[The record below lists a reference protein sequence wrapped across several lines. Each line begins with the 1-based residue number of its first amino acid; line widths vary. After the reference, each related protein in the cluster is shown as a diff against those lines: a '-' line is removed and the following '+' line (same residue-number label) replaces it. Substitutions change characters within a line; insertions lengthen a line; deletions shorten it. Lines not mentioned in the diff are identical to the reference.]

1 MPARR
6 EVQLE
11 KCIDDATRKN
21 NFQLLEQFLQTE
33 GCDNVSHK
41 CSKQFFNKFDKLI
54 CRELDKQEVKN
65 VSTLL
70 NSLHKYGKNIIV
82 PSGDGFQAM
91 IRCGL
96 VEKMVSW
103 FEKAKG
109 ILISR
114 GNEKNEALTSLVED
128 FFDIL
133 MLVHDTDSEG
143 KIQTLESFILRI
155 CTLVADV
162 RINVYIQQEAVRKL
176 NSMLDTMPREAR
188 KKIISTKE
196 MFLVM
201 NDMGKRILDA
211 GDYDL
216 QVAIT
221 EALCRMTSE
230 KQRGELARQWF
241 SMEFV
246 TNAFKGIK
254 DSEFETDCRR
264 FLNQV
269 NGMLG
274 DKRRVYTYPCLSAIL
289 DKYELQIPL
298 DENLEE
304 FWIDFNVGSRSISFY
319 VAADDED
326 HQWETVSIPKE
337 EVEMYS
343 LEEKESK
350 KLLTIILKNPV
361 TVGNQE
367 GEQMLLYFDPVLEIM
382 EVARKVYGANKCK
395 GFTKK
400 QATSV
405 AKTSVHIIFDESG
418 SQVLVPESQLS
429 PCLKEQSRMEGK
441 SSKSAKQQLPVQ
453 QRNQNKKTNQDN
465 YKNIQSKIT
474 TPTKRK
480 VSEASVIVPGTGRL
494 PLRSPLVFVKTS
506 TPRKARFKLPLQM
519 MSSSEK
525 SNITRITESGINNL
539 DLEHTGPRIS
549 SIADS
554 LKRRNVAA
562 EKGRDDSLPDNVFC
576 ETQQNISK
584 TRIRNEAKLPEKQH
598 MSAEKV
604 LEMIQNEADSETSQ
618 KQTLHELLDIVPD
631 SQPVGRNDK
640 PLLPGLLES
649 SADENKIWK
658 KHACSVPEKLITKC
672 DKQKRSTSSGH
683 TFQQVPVLSERA
695 AKQKAF
701 YSIFE
706 STSPKQQVQSRKI
719 SKKQQNE
726 TEKHE
731 ENCIRHRGKTSNSSN
746 HLEQKILNTEAKEVP
761 TTPESSFKSVHPTT
775 MTEKS
780 LGCST
785 KLVLARNSKEE
796 VDVSFRKGTTNHK
809 SEKVIDSHF
818 GSSDL
823 AIKGMKAKS
832 EEMAETIE
840 SIISKISD
848 RYKQK
853 DDIEHARKA
862 REFLA
867 NNRSYLNKSGF
878 KVSKEKVQNR
888 SCRNVK
894 TTAVLNM
901 TTGHIV
907 DDVYNFNLS
916 GFDEPTIKLGVQ
928 ELHVTNLKAST
939 NLTEKMNPDESKST
953 IQKKVD
959 NKNRM
964 NKNKKHLFSDTDTE
978 YRGDDSKTD
987 ISWLRESNRKP
998 KPQLVDYSRTKNP
1011 KKSKSIEATYTFR
1024 DSACLMDR
1032 SEGKKTKNKKVPISK
1047 KQNTKADERLKQT
1060 TRPKWPRR
1068 AALAKK
1074 SYKDYSNSESESEQ
1088 ESSQC
1093 LHRKEKLRVQ
1103 QENKNGQNKAVN
1115 QHKELQNNV
1124 STEPKKGISRNQQQI
1139 FTKSKDPIKQRKL
1152 EMSPVA
1158 SPESPASVETMRCA
1172 EKVPEEAFTQE
1183 RVSLKR
1189 STSSYL
1195 QDSTPE
1201 KRESLSIVKGISDN
1215 KLYAIKKNNQSIHL
1229 KQSPE
1234 NVKKLVFG
1242 NESLSPVLS
1251 PMSLPN
1257 LTPVTM
1263 DKAVMSGKD
1272 IKVTDPEV
1280 EICDISEAVNVT
1292 NYLSDKLSINAEMKD
1307 LTKNMQN
1314 KGEES
1319 VPPSQLCSSSGS
1331 KEQSWCEDPC
1341 GTIHESGPTVQVNL
1355 KRMYHSDA
1363 ESDSDEVE
1371 MRKEEEQR
1379 KTKLLPRKLFKADD
1393 DTVYKDKSIMQCART
1408 HSFSKKGKKRAAT
1421 NEITVSESISTVSVN
1436 ELSVIDGEV
1445 WDPSCSSIGIGQKL
1459 HKEFTRKIQSRSR
1472 RMDYFT
1478 KQSLKT
1484 AQQHLTTMSCQ
1495 LHECRI
1501 KQLDKFHFT
1510 IVEELENFEKDS
1522 QSLKNMEKE
1531 LLNFWKKHALT
1542 FSACKKNEQRRIQI
1556 LKTSFEK
1563 HISHSVNYEENI
1575 FTSEMNLMKE
1585 DMKGLQEKLL
1595 KEMHEEELFNVRRG
1609 LQTLFLSEGRKF

>member
-1 MPARR
+1 MPARC

-33 GCDNVSHK
+33 DCDIISHK

-70 NSLHKYGKNIIV
+70 NSLQKYGKNIII
-82 PSGDGFQAM
+82 PGGDGFPAM
-91 IRCGL
+91 IKYGL

-103 FEKAKG
+103 FEKAKE
-109 ILISR
+109 ILIFR
-114 GNEKNEALTSLVED
+114 GNEKNEALTSLIED
-128 FFDIL
+128 FFDVL
-133 MLVHDTDSEG
+133 MLVHDTNSEG

-162 RINVYIQQEAVRKL
+162 RINIYIQQEAVRKL

-196 MFLVM
+196 MLLVM

-230 KQRGELARQWF
+230 KQRGELACQWF

-254 DSEFETDCRR
+254 DSEFETDCRK

-274 DKRRVYTYPCLSAIL
+274 DKRRVFTYPCLSAIL
-289 DKYELQIPL
+289 DKHELQIPL

-326 HQWETVSIPKE
+326 QQWETVSIPEE

-343 LEEKESK
+343 LEERESK

-367 GEQMLLYFDPVLEIM
+367 GEQMFLYFDPVLKIM
-382 EVARKVYGANKCK
+382 EVVRKVYGANKCK

-429 PCLKEQSRMEGK
+429 PCLKEKSGMEGK
-441 SSKSAKQQLPVQ
+441 SNKSVKQKLPVQ
-453 QRNQNKKTNQDN
+453 QRNQNKKTNKEN
-465 YKNIQSKIT
+465 CKNIQSKIT
-474 TPTKRK
+474 TPIKRK
-480 VSEASVIVPGTGRL
+480 VSEASVIVPGTGGL
-494 PLRSPLVFVKTS
+494 PLRSPLVFVNTS

-525 SNITRITESGINNL
+525 NNINRITESGTKNL
-539 DLEHTGPRIS
+539 DLEHTGPHIS

-554 LKRRNVAA
+554 LKRCNVAA
-562 EKGRDDSLPDNVFC
+562 
-576 ETQQNISK
+576 
-584 TRIRNEAKLPEKQH
+584 EKQH

-604 LEMIQNEADSETSQ
+604 LEMIQNEAGSETSQ
-618 KQTLHELLDIVPD
+618 KETLHELLDIVPD
-631 SQPVGRNDK
+631 SQPVGRNNK

-649 SADENKIWK
+649 SADKNKIWK

-683 TFQQVPVLSERA
+683 TFQKVPVLSERA

-706 STSPKQQVQSRKI
+706 STSPKQQAQSRKI

-726 TEKHE
+726 TKKPE
-731 ENCIRHRGKTSNSSN
+731 ENCVRHRGQTLNSSK
-746 HLEQKILNTEAKEVP
+746 HLEQKILTALKPGDPEGSMGVESQLHGVFVP
-761 TTPESSFKSVHPTT
+761 KLPLYPFIVQ
-775 MTEKS
+775 S
-780 LGCST
+780 L
-785 KLVLARNSKEE
+785 L
-796 VDVSFRKGTTNHK
+796 
-809 SEKVIDSHF
+809 SELTGYLQS
-818 GSSDL
+818 L
-823 AIKGMKAKS
+823 LLQKAKS
-832 EEMAETIE
+832 KEMAETIE

-853 DDIEHARKA
+853 DDIEHTRKA

-867 NNRSYLNKSGF
+867 NNRSRLNKSGF
-878 KVSKEKVQNR
+878 KVNKGKVQKR
-888 SCRNVK
+888 SCRNIK

-928 ELHVTNLKAST
+928 ELHVTNLKAT
-939 NLTEKMNPDESKST
+939 INLTEKMNPDESKS
-953 IQKKVD
+953 ILQKKVD
-959 NKNRM
+959 NKNRT
-964 NKNKKHLFSDTDTE
+964 NKNMKHLFSDTDTE
-978 YRGDDSKTD
+978 CRGDDSKTD

-998 KPQLVDYSRTKNP
+998 KPQLVDYSRTKNL
-1011 KKSKSIEATYTFR
+1011 KKSKSIEA
-1024 DSACLMDR
+1024 S
-1032 SEGKKTKNKKVPISK
+1032 KKLIVEHLGTVFHLPVPVSK
-1047 KQNTKADERLKQT
+1047 KQNAKADERIKQT

-1093 LHRKEKLRVQ
+1093 LCRKEKLRVQ
-1103 QENKNGQNKAVN
+1103 QEHKNGQNKAVN

-1124 STEPKKGISRNQQQI
+1124 STEPKKGISRNQQKM
-1139 FTKSKDPIKQRKL
+1139 FTKSKDPMKQRKL

-1183 RVSLKR
+1183 HVSLKR

-1201 KRESLSIVKGISDN
+1201 KRESLSIVKGISAN
-1215 KLYAIKKNNQSIHL
+1215 KLYTTKKNNQSIHP

-1234 NVKKLVFG
+1234 NVRKLVFG

-1251 PMSLPN
+1251 PLSLPS

-1263 DKAVMSGKD
+1263 DKAVLSGKD
-1272 IKVTDPEV
+1272 IEVTEPEV

-1292 NYLSDKLSINAEMKD
+1292 NYLSDKLSIDTELKN
-1307 LTKNMQN
+1307 LTKNMKN
-1314 KGEES
+1314 RGEES
-1319 VPPSQLCSSSGS
+1319 VPPSQLCTSSGS
-1331 KEQSWCEDPC
+1331 REQSWCEDPC

-1355 KRMYHSDA
+1355 KRMYHNDA
-1363 ESDSDEVE
+1363 ESDSDEAE
-1371 MRKEEEQR
+1371 MRKEEEER

-1393 DTVYKDKSIMQCART
+1393 DTVYK
-1408 HSFSKKGKKRAAT
+1408 
-1421 NEITVSESISTVSVN
+1421 VSESISTVSVN
-1436 ELSVIDGEV
+1436 ELSVLDGEV
-1445 WDPSCSSIGIGQKL
+1445 WDPGCSSVGIGQKL
-1459 HKEFTRKIQSRSR
+1459 HKEFTRKIQFSKTQKDKTNSIMQNCVYPTYGSINRFGTIKSTAKTSVSYGVVGSYLREMRDTLPSRSR
-1472 RMDYFT
+1472 RMDHFT

-1484 AQQHLTTMSCQ
+1484 AQQHLTTMNCQ

-1510 IVEELENFEKDS
+1510 IAEELESFEKDS

-1531 LLNFWKKHALT
+1531 LLGKQPFTIDFGKYG
-1542 FSACKKNEQRRIQI
+1542 
-1556 LKTSFEK
+1556 LKLLVELK
-1563 HISHSVNYEENI
+1563 MH
-1575 FTSEMNLMKE
+1575 LMKE

-1595 KEMHEEELFNVRRG
+1595 KEMITFH
-1609 LQTLFLSEGRKF
+1609 

>member
-70 NSLHKYGKNIIV
+70 NSLHKYGKNIII
-82 PSGDGFQAM
+82 PGGDGFQAM
-91 IRCGL
+91 IRYGL

-103 FEKAKG
+103 FEKAKE

-133 MLVHDTDSEG
+133 MLVHDTNSEG

-230 KQRGELARQWF
+230 KQRGELACQWF

-254 DSEFETDCRR
+254 DSEFETDCRK

-274 DKRRVYTYPCLSAIL
+274 DKRRVFTYPCLSAIL
-289 DKYELQIPL
+289 DQYELQIPL

-326 HQWETVSIPKE
+326 HQWETVSIPEE

-343 LEEKESK
+343 IEEKESK

-367 GEQMLLYFDPVLEIM
+367 GEQMFLYFDPVLEIM
-382 EVARKVYGANKCK
+382 EVAQKVYGANKCK

-418 SQVLVPESQLS
+418 SQILVPESQLS
-429 PCLKEQSRMEGK
+429 PCLKEKSRMEGK
-441 SSKSAKQQLPVQ
+441 SSKSVKQQLPVQ
-453 QRNQNKKTNQDN
+453 QRNQNEKTNQDN
-465 YKNIQSKIT
+465 CKNIQSKIT

-494 PLRSPLVFVKTS
+494 PLRSPLVFVNTS

-525 SNITRITESGINNL
+525 N
-539 DLEHTGPRIS
+539 
-549 SIADS
+549 
-554 LKRRNVAA
+554 
-562 EKGRDDSLPDNVFC
+562 KGRDGSVLDNVFC

-584 TRIRNEAKLPEKQH
+584 TATIRNEAKLPEKILGQH

-618 KQTLHELLDIVPD
+618 KQTLHDLLDIVPD

-706 STSPKQQVQSRKI
+706 STSPKQQVQSRKM

-726 TEKHE
+726 TEKQ
-731 ENCIRHRGKTSNSSN
+731 ENCIRHRGQTSNSSN
-746 HLEQKILNTEAKEVP
+746 HLEQKILTTEAKEVP
-761 TTPESSFKSVHPTT
+761 TTPETSFKSVHPTK

-780 LGCST
+780 LGYSA

-796 VDVSFRKGTTNHK
+796 DDFSFRKGTTNHK
-809 SEKVIDSHF
+809 KSEK
-818 GSSDL
+818 
-823 AIKGMKAKS
+823 KAKS
-832 EEMAETIE
+832 KEMAETIE

-862 REFLA
+862 REFFS
-867 NNRSYLNKSGF
+867 NNRSCLNKSGF

-1011 KKSKSIEATYTFR
+1011 KKSKSIEATYTFH

-1032 SEGKKTKNKKVPISK
+1032 SEEKKTKNKKVPISK

-1103 QENKNGQNKAVN
+1103 QEHKNGQNKAAN

-1172 EKVPEEAFTQE
+1172 EEVPEEAFTQE
-1183 RVSLKR
+1183 HVSLKR

-1215 KLYAIKKNNQSIHL
+1215 KLYTTKKNNQSIHL

-1251 PMSLPN
+1251 PISLPN

-1292 NYLSDKLSINAEMKD
+1292 NYLSDKISINAKLKD

-1319 VPPSQLCSSSGS
+1319 VPPSQLCTSSGS
-1331 KEQSWCEDPC
+1331 RERSWCEDPC
-1341 GTIHESGPTVQVNL
+1341 GTIHESGPSVQVNL

-1371 MRKEEEQR
+1371 MKKEEEQR

-1393 DTVYKDKSIMQCART
+1393 DAVYKDKSIMQCART
-1408 HSFSKKGKKRAAT
+1408 HSFSRKGKKWAAT

-1436 ELSVIDGEV
+1436 ELSILDGEV

-1472 RMDYFT
+1472 RMDHFT

-1542 FSACKKNEQRRIQI
+1542 FSACKKNEQQRIQI

-1595 KEMHEEELFNVRRG
+1595 KEMHEEELLNVRRG

>member
-33 GCDNVSHK
+33 DCDIISHK

-70 NSLHKYGKNIIV
+70 NSLQKYGKNIII
-82 PSGDGFQAM
+82 PGGDGFPAM
-91 IRCGL
+91 IKYGL

-103 FEKAKG
+103 FEKAKE
-109 ILISR
+109 ILIFR
-114 GNEKNEALTSLVED
+114 GNEKNEALTSLIED
-128 FFDIL
+128 FFDVL
-133 MLVHDTDSEG
+133 MLVHDTNSEG
-143 KIQTLESFILRI
+143 KIQTLESFVLRI

-162 RINVYIQQEAVRKL
+162 RINIYIQQEAVRKL

-196 MFLVM
+196 MLLVM

-230 KQRGELARQWF
+230 KQRGELACQWF

-254 DSEFETDCRR
+254 DSEFETDCRK

-274 DKRRVYTYPCLSAIL
+274 DKRRVFTYPCLSAIL
-289 DKYELQIPL
+289 DKHELQIPL

-326 HQWETVSIPKE
+326 QQWETVSIPEE

-367 GEQMLLYFDPVLEIM
+367 GEQMFLYFDPVLKIM
-382 EVARKVYGANKCK
+382 EVVRKVYGANKCK

-429 PCLKEQSRMEGK
+429 PCLKEKSGMEGK
-441 SSKSAKQQLPVQ
+441 SNKSVKQKLPVQ
-453 QRNQNKKTNQDN
+453 QRNRNKKTNQEN
-465 YKNIQSKIT
+465 CKNIQSKFT
-474 TPTKRK
+474 TPIKRK
-480 VSEASVIVPGTGRL
+480 VSEASVIVPGTGGL
-494 PLRSPLVFVKTS
+494 PLRSPLVFVNTS

-525 SNITRITESGINNL
+525 NNINRITESGTKNL
-539 DLEHTGPRIS
+539 DLEHTGPHIS

-562 EKGRDDSLPDNVFC
+562 EKGRDGSLLDNVFC
-576 ETQQNISK
+576 ETQQNTSK
-584 TRIRNEAKLPEKQH
+584 TRIRNEAKLSEKQH

-618 KQTLHELLDIVPD
+618 KETLHELLDIVPD

-649 SADENKIWK
+649 SADKNKIWK
-658 KHACSVPEKLITKC
+658 KQACSVPEKLITKC

-683 TFQQVPVLSERA
+683 TFQKVPVLSERA

-706 STSPKQQVQSRKI
+706 STSPKQQAQSRKI
-719 SKKQQNE
+719 SKKQQKE
-726 TEKHE
+726 TKKPE
-731 ENCIRHRGKTSNSSN
+731 ENCVRHRGQTLNSSK
-746 HLEQKILNTEAKEVP
+746 HLEQKILSTEAKEVP
-761 TTPESSFKSVHPTT
+761 STPETSFKSVYPSK

-780 LGCST
+780 LGSST
-785 KLVLARNSKEE
+785 KLVLTRNSMEE

-809 SEKVIDSHF
+809 KSEK
-818 GSSDL
+818 
-823 AIKGMKAKS
+823 KAKS
-832 EEMAETIE
+832 KEMAETIE

-853 DDIEHARKA
+853 DDIEHTRKA
-862 REFLA
+862 GEFLA
-867 NNRSYLNKSGF
+867 NNR
-878 KVSKEKVQNR
+878 
-888 SCRNVK
+888 
-894 TTAVLNM
+894 
-901 TTGHIV
+901 

-928 ELHVTNLKAST
+928 ELHVTNLKATT
-939 NLTEKMNPDESKST
+939 NLTEKMNPDESKS
-953 IQKKVD
+953 ILQKKVD
-959 NKNRM
+959 NKNKT
-964 NKNKKHLFSDTDTE
+964 NKNMKHLFSDTDTE
-978 YRGDDSKTD
+978 CRGDDSKTD

-998 KPQLVDYSRTKNP
+998 KPQLVDYSRTKNL
-1011 KKSKSIEATYTFR
+1011 KKSKSIEATDTFP
-1024 DSACLMDR
+1024 DPACLMDI
-1032 SEGKKTKNKKVPISK
+1032 SEGKKTKNKKLPVSK
-1047 KQNTKADERLKQT
+1047 KQNAKADERIKQT

-1093 LHRKEKLRVQ
+1093 LCKKEKLRVQ
-1103 QENKNGQNKAVN
+1103 QEHKNGQNKAVN
-1115 QHKELQNNV
+1115 QHRELQNNI
-1124 STEPKKGISRNQQQI
+1124 STEPKKGISRNQQKM
-1139 FTKSKDPIKQRKL
+1139 FTKSKDPMKQRKL

-1183 RVSLKR
+1183 QVSLKR

-1201 KRESLSIVKGISDN
+1201 KRESLSILKGISAN
-1215 KLYAIKKNNQSIHL
+1215 KLYTTKKNNQSIHP
-1229 KQSPE
+1229 KQSSE
-1234 NVKKLVFG
+1234 KVRKLVFG

-1251 PMSLPN
+1251 PLSLPS

-1272 IKVTDPEV
+1272 IEVTEPEV

-1292 NYLSDKLSINAEMKD
+1292 NYLSDKLSTDTELKD
-1307 LTKNMQN
+1307 LTKNMKN
-1314 KGEES
+1314 RGEES
-1319 VPPSQLCSSSGS
+1319 VPPSQLCTSSGS
-1331 KEQSWCEDPC
+1331 REQSWCEDPC
-1341 GTIHESGPTVQVNL
+1341 GIIHESGPTVQVNL
-1355 KRMYHSDA
+1355 KRMYHNDA

-1371 MRKEEEQR
+1371 TREEEEER

-1393 DTVYKDKSIMQCART
+1393 DTVYKGKSITQCART
-1408 HSFSKKGKKRAAT
+1408 HSFSRKGKKWAAT

-1436 ELSVIDGEV
+1436 ELSVLDGEV
-1445 WDPSCSSIGIGQKL
+1445 WDPGCSSVGIGQKL

-1472 RMDYFT
+1472 RMDHFT

-1484 AQQHLTTMSCQ
+1484 AQQHLTTMNCQ

-1510 IVEELENFEKDS
+1510 IVEELESFEKDS

-1575 FTSEMNLMKE
+1575 FTSEMHLMKE

>member
-1 MPARR
+1 MIP
-6 EVQLE
+6 
-11 KCIDDATRKN
+11 T
-21 NFQLLEQFLQTE
+21 
-33 GCDNVSHK
+33 
-41 CSKQFFNKFDKLI
+41 
-54 CRELDKQEVKN
+54 VK
-65 VSTLL
+65 
-70 NSLHKYGKNIIV
+70 
-82 PSGDGFQAM
+82 
-91 IRCGL
+91 
-96 VEKMVSW
+96 
-103 FEKAKG
+103 
-109 ILISR
+109 
-114 GNEKNEALTSLVED
+114 
-128 FFDIL
+128 
-133 MLVHDTDSEG
+133 
-143 KIQTLESFILRI
+143 
-155 CTLVADV
+155 
-162 RINVYIQQEAVRKL
+162 AVRKL

-241 SMEFV
+241 SMAFV

-254 DSEFETDCRR
+254 DSEFETDCRK

-274 DKRRVYTYPCLSAIL
+274 DKRRVFTYPCLSAIL

-298 DENLEE
+298 DENLDE

-326 HQWETVSIPKE
+326 HQWETVSIPEE

-367 GEQMLLYFDPVLEIM
+367 GEQMFLYFDPVLEIM

-429 PCLKEQSRMEGK
+429 PCLKEKSGMEGK
-441 SSKSAKQQLPVQ
+441 SSKSVKQQLPVQ
-453 QRNQNKKTNQDN
+453 QRNWNIKTNQEN
-465 YKNIQSKIT
+465 CKNIQSKIT

-494 PLRSPLVFVKTS
+494 PLRSPLVFVNSS

-525 SNITRITESGINNL
+525 NNITRITESGINNL
-539 DLEHTGPRIS
+539 DLENTGPHIS

-562 EKGRDDSLPDNVFC
+562 EKGRDGSVLDDVFC
-576 ETQQNISK
+576 ETQQNTSK
-584 TRIRNEAKLPEKQH
+584 TRIRNEAKLSEKQH

-658 KHACSVPEKLITKC
+658 KQACSVPEKLITKC

-683 TFQQVPVLSERA
+683 TFQQVPGLSERA

-706 STSPKQQVQSRKI
+706 STSPKQQAQNRKI

-726 TEKHE
+726 TEKPE
-731 ENCIRHRGKTSNSSN
+731 ENCIRHRGQTLNSSN
-746 HLEQKILNTEAKEVP
+746 HLEQKILSTEAKEVP
-761 TTPESSFKSVHPTT
+761 TTPKTSFNSVYPTK

-780 LGCST
+780 LGYST

-796 VDVSFRKGTTNHK
+796 VDVSLRKGTTNHK
-809 SEKVIDSHF
+809 KSETVIDSHL

-823 AIKGMKAKS
+823 AVKGMKAKS
-832 EEMAETIE
+832 KEMAEPIE

-862 REFLA
+862 RDFLA
-867 NNRSYLNKSGF
+867 NNRSCLNKSGF
-878 KVSKEKVQNR
+878 KVNKEKVQNR

-894 TTAVLNM
+894 TRAVLNM

-939 NLTEKMNPDESKST
+939 NLTEKKNPDESKST

-959 NKNRM
+959 NKNRT

-998 KPQLVDYSRTKNP
+998 KPQLIDYSRTKNL
-1011 KKSKSIEATYTFR
+1011 KKSKSIEATDTFC
-1024 DSACLMDR
+1024 DPACLMDI
-1032 SEGKKTKNKKVPISK
+1032 SEGKKTKNKKVPGSK
-1047 KQNTKADERLKQT
+1047 KQNTKADERIKQT

-1088 ESSQC
+1088 ESSQY
-1093 LHRKEKLRVQ
+1093 LRRKEKFRVQ
-1103 QENKNGQNKAVN
+1103 QEHKNGQNKAVS

-1172 EKVPEEAFTQE
+1172 EKVPEETFTQE
-1183 RVSLKR
+1183 QVSLKR
-1189 STSSYL
+1189 SSSSYL

-1201 KRESLSIVKGISDN
+1201 KRESLRIVKGISAN
-1215 KLYAIKKNNQSIHL
+1215 KLYTTKKNKQSIHL

-1251 PMSLPN
+1251 SLSLPS

-1263 DKAVMSGKD
+1263 DKAVTSGKD
-1272 IKVTDPEV
+1272 TEVTEPEV

-1292 NYLSDKLSINAEMKD
+1292 NYLSDKLSITAELKD

-1319 VPPSQLCSSSGS
+1319 VPPSQLYTSSGS
-1331 KEQSWCEDPC
+1331 REQSWCEDPC

-1371 MRKEEEQR
+1371 MKKEEER

-1393 DTVYKDKSIMQCART
+1393 DTVYKEKSIMQCART
-1408 HSFSKKGKKRAAT
+1408 HSFSRNGKKWGAT

-1436 ELSVIDGEV
+1436 ELSVLDGEV
-1445 WDPSCSSIGIGQKL
+1445 CDPGCSNIGIGQKL

-1472 RMDYFT
+1472 RMDHFT

-1484 AQQHLTTMSCQ
+1484 AQQHLTTVSCQ

-1510 IVEELENFEKDS
+1510 IVEELESFEKDS

-1575 FTSEMNLMKE
+1575 FTSEMHLMKE

-1609 LQTLFLSEGRKF
+1609 LQTLFLAEGRKF

>member
-1 MPARR
+1 MPAKR

-33 GCDNVSHK
+33 GCDNISHK

-70 NSLHKYGKNIIV
+70 NSLQKYGKNIII
-82 PSGDGFQAM
+82 PGGDGFQAM
-91 IRCGL
+91 IKYGL

-103 FEKAKG
+103 FEKAKE
-109 ILISR
+109 ILIFR
-114 GNEKNEALTSLVED
+114 RNEKNEALTSLVED
-128 FFDIL
+128 FFDVL
-133 MLVHDTDSEG
+133 MLVHDTNSEG

-162 RINVYIQQEAVRKL
+162 RINIYIQQEAVRKL

-254 DSEFETDCRR
+254 DSEFETDCRK

-274 DKRRVYTYPCLSAIL
+274 DKRRVFTYPCLSAIL

-298 DENLEE
+298 DENLDE

-326 HQWETVSIPKE
+326 HQWETVSIPEE

-367 GEQMLLYFDPVLEIM
+367 GEQMFLYFDPVLEIM
-382 EVARKVYGANKCK
+382 EVARKVYGTNKCK

-429 PCLKEQSRMEGK
+429 PCLKEKSGMEGK
-441 SSKSAKQQLPVQ
+441 SSKSVKQQLPVQ
-453 QRNQNKKTNQDN
+453 QRNWNIKTNQEN
-465 YKNIQSKIT
+465 CKNIQSKIT

-494 PLRSPLVFVKTS
+494 PLRSPLVFVNSS

-525 SNITRITESGINNL
+525 NNITRITESGINNL
-539 DLEHTGPRIS
+539 DLEHTGPHIS

-562 EKGRDDSLPDNVFC
+562 EK
-576 ETQQNISK
+576 E
-584 TRIRNEAKLPEKQH
+584 H

-658 KHACSVPEKLITKC
+658 KQACSVPEKLITKC

-683 TFQQVPVLSERA
+683 TFQQVPGLSERA

-706 STSPKQQVQSRKI
+706 STSPKQQAQSRKI

-726 TEKHE
+726 TEKTE
-731 ENCIRHRGKTSNSSN
+731 ENCIRHRGQTLNSSN
-746 HLEQKILNTEAKEVP
+746 HLEQKILSTEAKEVP
-761 TTPESSFKSVHPTT
+761 TTPETSFNSVYPTK

-780 LGCST
+780 LGSSM

-796 VDVSFRKGTTNHK
+796 VDVSLKKGTTNHK
-809 SEKVIDSHF
+809 KSE
-818 GSSDL
+818 
-823 AIKGMKAKS
+823 MKAKS
-832 EEMAETIE
+832 KEMAEPIE
-840 SIISKISD
+840 SIISKISE

-853 DDIEHARKA
+853 DDIEQARKA

-867 NNRSYLNKSGF
+867 NNRSCLNKSGF
-878 KVSKEKVQNR
+878 KVNKEKVQNR

-894 TTAVLNM
+894 TRAVLNM

-916 GFDEPTIKLGVQ
+916 GFDEPTIKLGGQ

-939 NLTEKMNPDESKST
+939 NLTGKKNPDESKST

-959 NKNRM
+959 NKNRT

-987 ISWLRESNRKP
+987 ISWLRESSRKP
-998 KPQLVDYSRTKNP
+998 KPQLIDYSRTKNL
-1011 KKSKSIEATYTFR
+1011 KKSKSIEATDTFC
-1024 DSACLMDR
+1024 DPACLMDI
-1032 SEGKKTKNKKVPISK
+1032 SEGKKTKNKKVPVSK
-1047 KQNTKADERLKQT
+1047 KQNTKADERIKQT

-1093 LHRKEKLRVQ
+1093 LRRKEKFRVQ
-1103 QENKNGQNKAVN
+1103 QEHKNGQNKAVS

-1139 FTKSKDPIKQRKL
+1139 FAKSKDPIKQRKL
-1152 EMSPVA
+1152 EMSSVA

-1183 RVSLKR
+1183 QVSLKR
-1189 STSSYL
+1189 SSSSSYL

-1201 KRESLSIVKGISDN
+1201 KRESLRIVKGISAN
-1215 KLYAIKKNNQSIHL
+1215 KLYTTKKNKQSIHL

-1251 PMSLPN
+1251 PLSLPT

-1263 DKAVMSGKD
+1263 DKAVTSGKD
-1272 IKVTDPEV
+1272 TEVTEPEV

-1292 NYLSDKLSINAEMKD
+1292 NYLSDKLSITAELKD

-1319 VPPSQLCSSSGS
+1319 VPPSQLCTSSGS
-1331 KEQSWCEDPC
+1331 REQSWCEDPC

-1371 MRKEEEQR
+1371 MRKEEEER

-1393 DTVYKDKSIMQCART
+1393 DTVYKEKSIMQCART
-1408 HSFSKKGKKRAAT
+1408 HSFSRNGKKWGAT

-1436 ELSVIDGEV
+1436 ELSLLDGEV
-1445 WDPSCSSIGIGQKL
+1445 CDPGCSSIGIGQKL

-1472 RMDYFT
+1472 RMDHFT

-1484 AQQHLTTMSCQ
+1484 AQQHLTTVSCQ

-1510 IVEELENFEKDS
+1510 IVEELESFEKDS

-1575 FTSEMNLMKE
+1575 FTSEMHLMKE

-1609 LQTLFLSEGRKF
+1609 LQTLFLAEGRKF

>member
-1 MPARR
+1 
-6 EVQLE
+6 
-11 KCIDDATRKN
+11 
-21 NFQLLEQFLQTE
+21 
-33 GCDNVSHK
+33 
-41 CSKQFFNKFDKLI
+41 
-54 CRELDKQEVKN
+54 
-65 VSTLL
+65 
-70 NSLHKYGKNIIV
+70 
-82 PSGDGFQAM
+82 
-91 IRCGL
+91 
-96 VEKMVSW
+96 MVSW
-103 FEKAKG
+103 FEKAKE
-109 ILISR
+109 ILIVR
-114 GNEKNEALTSLVED
+114 GNEKNESLTSLVED
-128 FFDIL
+128 FFDLL
-133 MLVHDTDSEG
+133 MLVHDTNSEG

-162 RINVYIQQEAVRKL
+162 RINIYIQQEAVRKL

-254 DSEFETDCRR
+254 DSEFETDCRK

-274 DKRRVYTYPCLSAIL
+274 DKRRVFTYPCLSAIL

-326 HQWETVSIPKE
+326 HQWETVSIPEE

-367 GEQMLLYFDPVLEIM
+367 GEQMFLYFDPVLEIM

-429 PCLKEQSRMEGK
+429 LCLKEKSGMEGK
-441 SSKSAKQQLPVQ
+441 SSKSVKQQLPVQ
-453 QRNQNKKTNQDN
+453 QRNQNKKTNQEN
-465 YKNIQSKIT
+465 CKNIQSKIT

-494 PLRSPLVFVKTS
+494 PLRSPLVFVSTS

-525 SNITRITESGINNL
+525 NNVTRVTESGIKNL
-539 DLEHTGPRIS
+539 DLEHTGPHIS

-562 EKGRDDSLPDNVFC
+562 EKGKDGSVLDNVFC
-576 ETQQNISK
+576 ETQQNTSK
-584 TRIRNEAKLPEKQH
+584 TRIRNEAKLSEKQH

-618 KQTLHELLDIVPD
+618 KQTLYELLDIVPD

-658 KHACSVPEKLITKC
+658 KQACSVPEQLITKC

-706 STSPKQQVQSRKI
+706 STSPKQQAQSRKI

-726 TEKHE
+726 TEKPE
-731 ENCIRHRGKTSNSSN
+731 ENCKRHRGQTLNSSN
-746 HLEQKILNTEAKEVP
+746 HLEQKILSTEAKEVP
-761 TTPESSFKSVHPTT
+761 TTPETSFKSVYPTK

-780 LGCST
+780 LGYST

-809 SEKVIDSHF
+809 KSEK
-818 GSSDL
+818 
-823 AIKGMKAKS
+823 KTKS
-832 EEMAETIE
+832 KEMAETIE

-867 NNRSYLNKSGF
+867 NNRSCLNKSGF
-878 KVSKEKVQNR
+878 KVNKEKVQNR

-928 ELHVTNLKAST
+928 ELRVTNLKGST

-959 NKNRM
+959 DKNRT

-998 KPQLVDYSRTKNP
+998 KPQLIDYSRTKNL
-1011 KKSKSIEATYTFR
+1011 KKSKSIEAKDTFR
-1024 DSACLMDR
+1024 DPACLMDI
-1032 SEGKKTKNKKVPISK
+1032 SEGKKTKNKKVPVSK
-1047 KQNTKADERLKQT
+1047 KQNTKADERIKQT

-1093 LHRKEKLRVQ
+1093 LRRREKLRVQ
-1103 QENKNGQNKAVN
+1103 QEHKNGQNKAVN

-1139 FTKSKDPIKQRKL
+1139 FNKSKDPIKQRKL

-1158 SPESPASVETMRCA
+1158 SPESPASVETMRCCLYLLGA

-1183 RVSLKR
+1183 HVSLKG

-1201 KRESLSIVKGISDN
+1201 KRESLSIVKGISAN
-1215 KLYAIKKNNQSIHL
+1215 KLYTTKKNNQSIHL

-1251 PMSLPN
+1251 PLSLPS

-1263 DKAVMSGKD
+1263 DKAVTSGKD
-1272 IKVTDPEV
+1272 IEVTEPEV
-1280 EICDISEAVNVT
+1280 EICDISEAVNVR
-1292 NYLSDKLSINAEMKD
+1292 NYLSDKLSINAELKD
-1307 LTKNMQN
+1307 LTKSMQN

-1319 VPPSQLCSSSGS
+1319 VPPSQLCTSSGS
-1331 KEQSWCEDPC
+1331 REQSWCEDPC

-1371 MRKEEEQR
+1371 MRKEEEER
-1379 KTKLLPRKLFKADD
+1379 KTELLPRKLFKADD
-1393 DTVYKDKSIMQCART
+1393 DTVYK
-1408 HSFSKKGKKRAAT
+1408 
-1421 NEITVSESISTVSVN
+1421 VSESISTVSVN
-1436 ELSVIDGEV
+1436 ELPVLDGEV
-1445 WDPSCSSIGIGQKL
+1445 WDPGCSSIGIGQKL

-1472 RMDYFT
+1472 RMDHFT

-1495 LHECRI
+1495 LHECRF

-1510 IVEELENFEKDS
+1510 IVEELESFEKDS

-1531 LLNFWKKHALT
+1531 LLMH
-1542 FSACKKNEQRRIQI
+1542 
-1556 LKTSFEK
+1556 
-1563 HISHSVNYEENI
+1563 
-1575 FTSEMNLMKE
+1575 LMKE

-1595 KEMHEEELFNVRRG
+1595 KEMNMYIMDTGNAITLQASKSEVRPLVAPVCTCCRDFTCTVLLSQTSGYRELNFRERPLYVP
-1609 LQTLFLSEGRKF
+1609 

>member
-1 MPARR
+1 MPAKR
-6 EVQLE
+6 EVQ
-11 KCIDDATRKN
+11 
-21 NFQLLEQFLQTE
+21 
-33 GCDNVSHK
+33 
-41 CSKQFFNKFDKLI
+41 
-54 CRELDKQEVKN
+54 ELDKQEVKN

-70 NSLHKYGKNIIV
+70 NSLQKHGKNIII
-82 PSGDGFQAM
+82 PGGDGFQAM
-91 IRCGL
+91 IKYGL

-103 FEKAKG
+103 FEKAKE
-109 ILISR
+109 ILIFR
-114 GNEKNEALTSLVED
+114 RNEKNEALTSLVED
-128 FFDIL
+128 FFDVL
-133 MLVHDTDSEG
+133 MLVHDTNSEG

-162 RINVYIQQEAVRKL
+162 RINIYIQQEAVRKL

-241 SMEFV
+241 SMAFV

-254 DSEFETDCRR
+254 DSEFETDCRK

-274 DKRRVYTYPCLSAIL
+274 DKRRVFTYPCLSAIL

-298 DENLEE
+298 DENLDE

-326 HQWETVSIPKE
+326 HQWETVSIPEE

-367 GEQMLLYFDPVLEIM
+367 GEQMFLYFDPVLEIM

-429 PCLKEQSRMEGK
+429 PCLKEKSGMEGK
-441 SSKSAKQQLPVQ
+441 SSKSVKQQLPVQ
-453 QRNQNKKTNQDN
+453 QRNWNIKTNQEN
-465 YKNIQSKIT
+465 CKNIQSKIT

-494 PLRSPLVFVKTS
+494 PLRSPLVFVNSS

-525 SNITRITESGINNL
+525 NNITRITESGINNL
-539 DLEHTGPRIS
+539 DLENTGPHIS

-562 EKGRDDSLPDNVFC
+562 EKGRDGSVLDDVFC
-576 ETQQNISK
+576 ETQQNTSK
-584 TRIRNEAKLPEKQH
+584 TRIRNEAKLSEKQH

-658 KHACSVPEKLITKC
+658 KQACSVPEKLITKC

-683 TFQQVPVLSERA
+683 TFQQVPGLSERA

-706 STSPKQQVQSRKI
+706 STSPKQQAQNRKI

-726 TEKHE
+726 TEKPE
-731 ENCIRHRGKTSNSSN
+731 ENCIRHRGQTLNSSN
-746 HLEQKILNTEAKEVP
+746 HLEQKILSTEAKEVP
-761 TTPESSFKSVHPTT
+761 TTPKTSFNSVYPTK

-780 LGCST
+780 LGYST

-796 VDVSFRKGTTNHK
+796 VDVSLRKGTTNHK
-809 SEKVIDSHF
+809 KSETVIDSHL

-823 AIKGMKAKS
+823 AVKGMKAKS
-832 EEMAETIE
+832 KEMAEPIE

-862 REFLA
+862 RDFLA
-867 NNRSYLNKSGF
+867 NNRSCLNKSGF
-878 KVSKEKVQNR
+878 KVNKEKVQNR

-894 TTAVLNM
+894 TRAVLNM

-939 NLTEKMNPDESKST
+939 NLTEKKNPDESKST

-959 NKNRM
+959 NKNRT

-998 KPQLVDYSRTKNP
+998 KPQLIDYSRTKNL
-1011 KKSKSIEATYTFR
+1011 KKSKSIEATDTFC
-1024 DSACLMDR
+1024 DPACLMDI
-1032 SEGKKTKNKKVPISK
+1032 SEGKKTKNKKVPGSK
-1047 KQNTKADERLKQT
+1047 KQNTKADERIKQT

-1088 ESSQC
+1088 ESSQY
-1093 LHRKEKLRVQ
+1093 LRRKEKFRVQ
-1103 QENKNGQNKAVN
+1103 QEHKNGQNKAVS

-1172 EKVPEEAFTQE
+1172 EKVPEETFTQE
-1183 RVSLKR
+1183 QVSLKR
-1189 STSSYL
+1189 SSSSYL

-1201 KRESLSIVKGISDN
+1201 KRESLRIVKGISAN
-1215 KLYAIKKNNQSIHL
+1215 KLYTTKKNKQSIHL

-1251 PMSLPN
+1251 SLSLPS

-1263 DKAVMSGKD
+1263 DKAVTSGKD
-1272 IKVTDPEV
+1272 TEVTEPEV

-1292 NYLSDKLSINAEMKD
+1292 NYLSDKLSITAELKD

-1319 VPPSQLCSSSGS
+1319 VPPSQLYTSSGS
-1331 KEQSWCEDPC
+1331 REQSWCEDPC

-1371 MRKEEEQR
+1371 MKKEEER

-1393 DTVYKDKSIMQCART
+1393 DTVYKEKSIMQCART
-1408 HSFSKKGKKRAAT
+1408 HSFSRNGKKWGAT

-1436 ELSVIDGEV
+1436 ELSVLDGEV
-1445 WDPSCSSIGIGQKL
+1445 CDPGCSNIGIGQKL

-1472 RMDYFT
+1472 RMDHFT

-1484 AQQHLTTMSCQ
+1484 AQQHLTTVSCQ

-1510 IVEELENFEKDS
+1510 IVEELESFEKDS

-1575 FTSEMNLMKE
+1575 FTSEMHLMKE

-1609 LQTLFLSEGRKF
+1609 LQTLFLAEGRKF

>member
-1 MPARR
+1 MIP
-6 EVQLE
+6 
-11 KCIDDATRKN
+11 T
-21 NFQLLEQFLQTE
+21 
-33 GCDNVSHK
+33 
-41 CSKQFFNKFDKLI
+41 
-54 CRELDKQEVKN
+54 VK
-65 VSTLL
+65 
-70 NSLHKYGKNIIV
+70 
-82 PSGDGFQAM
+82 
-91 IRCGL
+91 
-96 VEKMVSW
+96 
-103 FEKAKG
+103 
-109 ILISR
+109 
-114 GNEKNEALTSLVED
+114 
-128 FFDIL
+128 
-133 MLVHDTDSEG
+133 
-143 KIQTLESFILRI
+143 
-155 CTLVADV
+155 
-162 RINVYIQQEAVRKL
+162 AVRKL

-196 MFLVM
+196 MLLVM

-230 KQRGELARQWF
+230 KQRGELACQWF

-254 DSEFETDCRR
+254 DSEFETDCRK

-274 DKRRVYTYPCLSAIL
+274 DKRRVFTYPCLSAIL
-289 DKYELQIPL
+289 DKHELQIPL

-326 HQWETVSIPKE
+326 QQWETVSIPEE

-367 GEQMLLYFDPVLEIM
+367 GEQMFLYFDPVLKIM
-382 EVARKVYGANKCK
+382 EVVRKVYGANKCK

-429 PCLKEQSRMEGK
+429 PCLKEKSGMEGK
-441 SSKSAKQQLPVQ
+441 SNKSVKQKLPVQ
-453 QRNQNKKTNQDN
+453 QRNQNKKTNQEN
-465 YKNIQSKIT
+465 CKNIQSKFT
-474 TPTKRK
+474 TPIKRK
-480 VSEASVIVPGTGRL
+480 VSEASVIVPGTGGL
-494 PLRSPLVFVKTS
+494 PLRSPLVFVNTS

-525 SNITRITESGINNL
+525 NNINRITESGTKNL
-539 DLEHTGPRIS
+539 DLEHTGPHIS

-562 EKGRDDSLPDNVFC
+562 EKGRDGSVLDNVFC
-576 ETQQNISK
+576 ETQQNTSK
-584 TRIRNEAKLPEKQH
+584 TRIRNEAKLSEKQH

-604 LEMIQNEADSETSQ
+604 LEMMQNEADSETSQ
-618 KQTLHELLDIVPD
+618 KETLHELLDIVPD

-649 SADENKIWK
+649 SADKNKIWK
-658 KHACSVPEKLITKC
+658 KQACSVPEKLITKC

-683 TFQQVPVLSERA
+683 TFQKVPVLSERA

-706 STSPKQQVQSRKI
+706 STSPKQQAQSRKI
-719 SKKQQNE
+719 SKKQQKE
-726 TEKHE
+726 TKKPE
-731 ENCIRHRGKTSNSSN
+731 ENCVRHRGQTLNSSK
-746 HLEQKILNTEAKEVP
+746 HLEQKILSTEAKEVP
-761 TTPESSFKSVHPTT
+761 STPETSFKSVYPSK

-780 LGCST
+780 LGSST
-785 KLVLARNSKEE
+785 KLVLTRNSMEE

-809 SEKVIDSHF
+809 KSEK
-818 GSSDL
+818 
-823 AIKGMKAKS
+823 KAKS
-832 EEMAETIE
+832 KEMAETIE

-853 DDIEHARKA
+853 DDIEHTRKA
-862 REFLA
+862 GEFLA
-867 NNRSYLNKSGF
+867 NNR
-878 KVSKEKVQNR
+878 
-888 SCRNVK
+888 
-894 TTAVLNM
+894 
-901 TTGHIV
+901 

-928 ELHVTNLKAST
+928 ELHVTNLKATT
-939 NLTEKMNPDESKST
+939 NLTEKMNPDESKS
-953 IQKKVD
+953 ILQKKVD
-959 NKNRM
+959 NKNKT
-964 NKNKKHLFSDTDTE
+964 NKNMKHLFSDTDTE
-978 YRGDDSKTD
+978 CRGDDSKTD

-998 KPQLVDYSRTKNP
+998 KPQLVDYSRTKNL
-1011 KKSKSIEATYTFR
+1011 KKSKSIEATDTFP
-1024 DSACLMDR
+1024 DPACLMDI
-1032 SEGKKTKNKKVPISK
+1032 SEGKKTKNKKLPVSK
-1047 KQNTKADERLKQT
+1047 KQNAKADERIKPT

-1093 LHRKEKLRVQ
+1093 LCKKEKLRVQ
-1103 QENKNGQNKAVN
+1103 QEHKNGQNKAVN
-1115 QHKELQNNV
+1115 QHKELQNNI
-1124 STEPKKGISRNQQQI
+1124 STEPKKGISRNQQKM
-1139 FTKSKDPIKQRKL
+1139 FTKSKDPMKQRKL

-1183 RVSLKR
+1183 HVSLKR

-1201 KRESLSIVKGISDN
+1201 KRESLSIVKGISAN
-1215 KLYAIKKNNQSIHL
+1215 KLYTTKKNNQSIHP
-1229 KQSPE
+1229 KQSSE
-1234 NVKKLVFG
+1234 NVRKLVFG

-1251 PMSLPN
+1251 PLSLPS

-1272 IKVTDPEV
+1272 IEVTEPEV

-1292 NYLSDKLSINAEMKD
+1292 NYLSDKLSTDTELKD
-1307 LTKNMQN
+1307 LTKNMKN
-1314 KGEES
+1314 RGEES
-1319 VPPSQLCSSSGS
+1319 VPPSQLCTSSGS
-1331 KEQSWCEDPC
+1331 REQSWCEDPC
-1341 GTIHESGPTVQVNL
+1341 GIIHESG
-1355 KRMYHSDA
+1355 
-1363 ESDSDEVE
+1363 
-1371 MRKEEEQR
+1371 
-1379 KTKLLPRKLFKADD
+1379 
-1393 DTVYKDKSIMQCART
+1393 KSITQCART
-1408 HSFSKKGKKRAAT
+1408 HSFSRKGKKWAAT

-1436 ELSVIDGEV
+1436 ELSVLDGEV
-1445 WDPSCSSIGIGQKL
+1445 WDPGCSSVGIGQKL

-1472 RMDYFT
+1472 RMDHFT

-1484 AQQHLTTMSCQ
+1484 AQQHLTTMNCQ

-1510 IVEELENFEKDS
+1510 IVEELESFEKDS

-1575 FTSEMNLMKE
+1575 FTSEMHLMKE

>member
-33 GCDNVSHK
+33 GCDNISHK

-70 NSLHKYGKNIIV
+70 NSLHKYGKNIII
-82 PSGDGFQAM
+82 PGGDGFQAM
-91 IRCGL
+91 IRYGL

-103 FEKAKG
+103 FEKVKE

-128 FFDIL
+128 FFDVL
-133 MLVHDTDSEG
+133 MLVHDTNSEG
-143 KIQTLESFILRI
+143 KIQTLESFILRT

-162 RINVYIQQEAVRKL
+162 RINIYIQQEAVRKL

-254 DSEFETDCRR
+254 DSEFETDCRK

-274 DKRRVYTYPCLSAIL
+274 DKRRVFTYPCLSAIL

-326 HQWETVSIPKE
+326 HQWETVSIPEE

-361 TVGNQE
+361 AVGNQE
-367 GEQMLLYFDPVLEIM
+367 GEQMFLYFDPVLEIM

-400 QATSV
+400 QAASV

-429 PCLKEQSRMEGK
+429 PCLKEKSGMEGK
-441 SSKSAKQQLPVQ
+441 SSKFVKQQLPVQ
-453 QRNQNKKTNQDN
+453 QRNRNKKTNQDN
-465 YKNIQSKIT
+465 CKNIQSKIT

-494 PLRSPLVFVKTS
+494 PLRSPLVFVNTS

-525 SNITRITESGINNL
+525 NNVSGIKKL
-539 DLEHTGPRIS
+539 DLKHTGPHIS

-562 EKGRDDSLPDNVFC
+562 EKGRDGCVLDNVFC
-576 ETQQNISK
+576 ETQKNISK
-584 TRIRNEAKLPEKQH
+584 TKIRNEAKLPEKQH

-604 LEMIQNEADSETSQ
+604 LEMIQNEADSEISQ

-658 KHACSVPEKLITKC
+658 KQACSVPEKLIMKC

-706 STSPKQQVQSRKI
+706 STSPKQQAQSTKI

-726 TEKHE
+726 TEKPE
-731 ENCIRHRGKTSNSSN
+731 ENCIRHRGQTLNSSN
-746 HLEQKILNTEAKEVP
+746 KLEQKILSTEAKEVP
-761 TTPESSFKSVHPTT
+761 TTPETSFKSVHPTK

-780 LGCST
+780 LGYST

-796 VDVSFRKGTTNHK
+796 VDVSFRKGATNHK
-809 SEKVIDSHF
+809 KSEK
-818 GSSDL
+818 
-823 AIKGMKAKS
+823 KAKS
-832 EEMAETIE
+832 KEMAETIE

-867 NNRSYLNKSGF
+867 NNRSCLNKSGF

-939 NLTEKMNPDESKST
+939 NLTEKMNPDENKST
-953 IQKKVD
+953 TQKKVD
-959 NKNRM
+959 NKNRT

-1024 DSACLMDR
+1024 DPACLMDR

-1047 KQNTKADERLKQT
+1047 KQNTKADERIKQT

-1103 QENKNGQNKAVN
+1103 QEHKNGQNKAVN

-1172 EKVPEEAFTQE
+1172 EKIPEEAFTQE
-1183 RVSLKR
+1183 HVSLKR

-1215 KLYAIKKNNQSIHL
+1215 KLYTTEKNNQSIHL

-1251 PMSLPN
+1251 PISLPN

-1272 IKVTDPEV
+1272 IEVTDPEV

-1292 NYLSDKLSINAEMKD
+1292 NYLSDKLSINAELKD

-1319 VPPSQLCSSSGS
+1319 VPPSQLCTSSGS
-1331 KEQSWCEDPC
+1331 REQSWCEDPC

-1408 HSFSKKGKKRAAT
+1408 HSFSRKGKKWAAT

-1436 ELSVIDGEV
+1436 ELSVLDGEV
-1445 WDPSCSSIGIGQKL
+1445 WDPGCSNIGIGQKL

-1472 RMDYFT
+1472 RMDHFT

-1542 FSACKKNEQRRIQI
+1542 FGACKKNEQRRIQI

-1575 FTSEMNLMKE
+1575 FTSEMDLMKE

-1595 KEMHEEELFNVRRG
+1595 KEMHEEELLNVRRG

>member
-33 GCDNVSHK
+33 GCDNISQK
-41 CSKQFFNKFDKLI
+41 CSKQFFNKFDQLI
-54 CRELDKQEVKN
+54 CRELEKQEVKN

-70 NSLHKYGKNIIV
+70 NSLHKYGKNIII
-82 PSGDGFQAM
+82 PGGDGFQAM
-91 IRCGL
+91 IRYGL
-96 VEKMVSW
+96 VEKIISW
-103 FEKAKG
+103 FEKAKE

-128 FFDIL
+128 FFDVL
-133 MLVHDTDSEG
+133 MLVHDTNSEG

-162 RINVYIQQEAVRKL
+162 RINIYIQQEAVRKL

-188 KKIISTKE
+188 KKIIPTKE
-196 MFLVM
+196 MFRVM
-201 NDMGKRILDA
+201 NDMGTRILNA

-254 DSEFETDCRR
+254 DSEFETDCRK

-274 DKRRVYTYPCLSAIL
+274 DKRRVFTYPCLSAVL
-289 DKYELQIPL
+289 DKYELQMPL

-304 FWIDFNVGSRSISFY
+304 FWIDFNVGSQSISFY

-326 HQWETVSIPKE
+326 HQWETVSIPEE

-361 TVGNQE
+361 AVGNQE
-367 GEQMLLYFDPVLEIM
+367 GEQMFLYFDPVLEIM
-382 EVARKVYGANKCK
+382 EVAQKVYGANKCK

-400 QATSV
+400 QAASV

-418 SQVLVPESQLS
+418 SQVLIPESQLS
-429 PCLKEQSRMEGK
+429 PCLKEKSGMEGK
-441 SSKSAKQQLPVQ
+441 FSKFVKQLPVQ
-453 QRNQNKKTNQDN
+453 QRNRNKKTNQDN
-465 YKNIQSKIT
+465 CRNIQSKVT

-494 PLRSPLVFVKTS
+494 PLRSPLVFVNTS

-525 SNITRITESGINNL
+525 NNVTRITESGIKKL
-539 DLEHTGPRIS
+539 DLKHTGPDIS

-562 EKGRDDSLPDNVFC
+562 EKGRDGCVLDNVFC

-584 TRIRNEAKLPEKQH
+584 TEIINEAKLPEKQH
-598 MSAEKV
+598 MSAEIV

-618 KQTLHELLDIVPD
+618 KQALHELLDIVPD

-706 STSPKQQVQSRKI
+706 STSPKQQAQSKKI

-726 TEKHE
+726 TEKPE
-731 ENCIRHRGKTSNSSN
+731 ETCISHRGQTLNSSN
-746 HLEQKILNTEAKEVP
+746 YIEQTILSTEAKEVP
-761 TTPESSFKSVHPTT
+761 TTPETSFKSVHPTK

-780 LGCST
+780 LGYST
-785 KLVLARNSKEE
+785 KLVLARNSEEE
-796 VDVSFRKGTTNHK
+796 VDVSFRKGATNHK
-809 SEKVIDSHF
+809 KSEK
-818 GSSDL
+818 
-823 AIKGMKAKS
+823 KAKS
-832 EEMAETIE
+832 KEMAETIE

-848 RYKQK
+848 KYKQK

-867 NNRSYLNKSGF
+867 NNRACLNKSGF
-878 KVSKEKVQNR
+878 KVSKERVQNR
-888 SCRNVK
+888 SCRNIK

-901 TTGHIV
+901 TTGHIM

-928 ELHVTNLKAST
+928 ESHVTNLKAST

-959 NKNRM
+959 NKNRT

-998 KPQLVDYSRTKNP
+998 KPHLVDYSRTKNP
-1011 KKSKSIEATYTFR
+1011 KKSKSIEATYMLR
-1024 DSACLMDR
+1024 DPACLMDR
-1032 SEGKKTKNKKVPISK
+1032 SEGKKTKNKKVPINK
-1047 KQNTKADERLKQT
+1047 KQNTKADEIIKQT

-1093 LHRKEKLRVQ
+1093 LHRKEKLRIQ
-1103 QENKNGQNKAVN
+1103 QEQKNGQNKAVN
-1115 QHKELQNNV
+1115 QYKELQNNV
-1124 STEPKKGISRNQQQI
+1124 STEPKKGLSRNQQQT

-1183 RVSLKR
+1183 HVSLKR

-1215 KLYAIKKNNQSIHL
+1215 KLYTTKKNNQSIHL

-1251 PMSLPN
+1251 PISLPN

-1263 DKAVMSGKD
+1263 DKAVMSGKN
-1272 IKVTDPEV
+1272 IEVTDPEV
-1280 EICDISEAVNVT
+1280 EICDIREAVNVT
-1292 NYLSDKLSINAEMKD
+1292 NYLSDKLSINAELKD

-1319 VPPSQLCSSSGS
+1319 VPPSQLCTSSGS
-1331 KEQSWCEDPC
+1331 REHSWCEDPC

-1371 MRKEEEQR
+1371 MSKEEEQR

-1408 HSFSKKGKKRAAT
+1408 HSFSRKGKKRVAT

-1436 ELSVIDGEV
+1436 ELSVLDGEV
-1445 WDPSCSSIGIGQKL
+1445 WDPGCSSIGIGQKL
-1459 HKEFTRKIQSRSR
+1459 HKEFTRKIQSRSK

-1510 IVEELENFEKDS
+1510 IIEELENFEKDS

-1542 FSACKKNEQRRIQI
+1542 FSTCKKNEQRRIQI

-1563 HISHSVNYEENI
+1563 HISHSVNDEENI
-1575 FTSEMNLMKE
+1575 FTSEMDLMKE

>member
-1 MPARR
+1 
-6 EVQLE
+6 
-11 KCIDDATRKN
+11 
-21 NFQLLEQFLQTE
+21 
-33 GCDNVSHK
+33 
-41 CSKQFFNKFDKLI
+41 
-54 CRELDKQEVKN
+54 
-65 VSTLL
+65 
-70 NSLHKYGKNIIV
+70 
-82 PSGDGFQAM
+82 
-91 IRCGL
+91 
-96 VEKMVSW
+96 
-103 FEKAKG
+103 
-109 ILISR
+109 
-114 GNEKNEALTSLVED
+114 
-128 FFDIL
+128 
-133 MLVHDTDSEG
+133 
-143 KIQTLESFILRI
+143 
-155 CTLVADV
+155 
-162 RINVYIQQEAVRKL
+162 
-176 NSMLDTMPREAR
+176 
-188 KKIISTKE
+188 
-196 MFLVM
+196 
-201 NDMGKRILDA
+201 
-211 GDYDL
+211 
-216 QVAIT
+216 
-221 EALCRMTSE
+221 
-230 KQRGELARQWF
+230 
-241 SMEFV
+241 
-246 TNAFKGIK
+246 
-254 DSEFETDCRR
+254 
-264 FLNQV
+264 
-269 NGMLG
+269 MLG
-274 DKRRVYTYPCLSAIL
+274 DKRRVFTYPCLSAIL
-289 DKYELQIPL
+289 DKHELQIPL

-304 FWIDFNVGSRSISFY
+304 FWIDFNVGSQSISFY

-326 HQWETVSIPKE
+326 QQWETVSIPEE

-367 GEQMLLYFDPVLEIM
+367 GEQMFLYFDPVLEIM

-429 PCLKEQSRMEGK
+429 PSLKTKSGMEGK
-441 SSKSAKQQLPVQ
+441 SSKSVKQQLPVQ
-453 QRNQNKKTNQDN
+453 QRNQNKKTNQEN
-465 YKNIQSKIT
+465 CKNIQSKII

-494 PLRSPLVFVKTS
+494 PLRSPLVFVNTS

-525 SNITRITESGINNL
+525 NNITRITESGCENL
-539 DLEHTGPRIS
+539 DLEHTGPHRS

-562 EKGRDDSLPDNVFC
+562 ENGRDGSVLDNIFC
-576 ETQQNISK
+576 ETQQNTSK
-584 TRIRNEAKLPEKQH
+584 TRIRNEAKLSEKH

-658 KHACSVPEKLITKC
+658 KKACSVPEKLITTC

-683 TFQQVPVLSERA
+683 SFQQVPVLSERA

-706 STSPKQQVQSRKI
+706 STSPKQPAQSRKI

-726 TEKHE
+726 TEKPE
-731 ENCIRHRGKTSNSSN
+731 ENCIRHRGQTLNSSK
-746 HLEQKILNTEAKEVP
+746 HLEQKIPSTEAKEVP
-761 TTPESSFKSVHPTT
+761 TTPQTSFKSVYPTK

-780 LGCST
+780 LGYST

-796 VDVSFRKGTTNHK
+796 VDVSFKKGTTNHK
-809 SEKVIDSHF
+809 KSEK
-818 GSSDL
+818 
-823 AIKGMKAKS
+823 KAKS
-832 EEMAETIE
+832 KEMAETIE
-840 SIISKISD
+840 SIISQISD

-867 NNRSYLNKSGF
+867 NNRSHLNKSGF
-878 KVSKEKVQNR
+878 KVNKEKVQNR

-953 IQKKVD
+953 LQKKVD
-959 NKNRM
+959 NKNRT

-998 KPQLVDYSRTKNP
+998 KPQLIDYSRTKNL
-1011 KKSKSIEATYTFR
+1011 KKSKSIEARDTFP
-1024 DSACLMDR
+1024 DPACLMDI
-1032 SEGKKTKNKKVPISK
+1032 SEGKKTKNKKVPVSK
-1047 KQNTKADERLKQT
+1047 KQNAKADERIKQT

-1093 LHRKEKLRVQ
+1093 LCRKEKLRVQ
-1103 QENKNGQNKAVN
+1103 QEHKNSQNKAVN

-1124 STEPKKGISRNQQQI
+1124 STEPKKGLSRNQQKI

-1152 EMSPVA
+1152 EISRVA
-1158 SPESPASVETMRCA
+1158 SPESPASMETMRCA
-1172 EKVPEEAFTQE
+1172 EKLPEEAFTQE
-1183 RVSLKR
+1183 HVSLKR

-1201 KRESLSIVKGISDN
+1201 KRESLSIVKGTSAN
-1215 KLYAIKKNNQSIHL
+1215 KLYITKKNNQSIHL

-1251 PMSLPN
+1251 PLSLPS

-1272 IKVTDPEV
+1272 TEVTEPEV
-1280 EICDISEAVNVT
+1280 EICDISESANVT
-1292 NYLSDKLSINAEMKD
+1292 NYLSDKLSIDTELKD

-1319 VPPSQLCSSSGS
+1319 VPPSPLCTSSGS
-1331 KEQSWCEDPC
+1331 REQSWCEDPC

-1355 KRMYHSDA
+1355 KRMYHNDA

-1371 MRKEEEQR
+1371 MRKEEEER

-1393 DTVYKDKSIMQCART
+1393 DTVYKGKSIMQCART
-1408 HSFSKKGKKRAAT
+1408 HSFSRKGNKWAAT
-1421 NEITVSESISTVSVN
+1421 NKITVSESISTVSVN
-1436 ELSVIDGEV
+1436 ELSVLDGDV
-1445 WDPSCSSIGIGQKL
+1445 WDPGCSSVGIGQKL
-1459 HKEFTRKIQSRSR
+1459 HKEFIRKIQSRSR
-1472 RMDYFT
+1472 RMDHFT

-1484 AQQHLTTMSCQ
+1484 AQQHLTTMNCQ

-1510 IVEELENFEKDS
+1510 IVEELESFEKDS
-1522 QSLKNMEKE
+1522 QSLKTMERE

-1575 FTSEMNLMKE
+1575 FTSEMHLMKE

-1609 LQTLFLSEGRKF
+1609 LQTLFLSEGRKL

>member
-1 MPARR
+1 
-6 EVQLE
+6 
-11 KCIDDATRKN
+11 
-21 NFQLLEQFLQTE
+21 
-33 GCDNVSHK
+33 
-41 CSKQFFNKFDKLI
+41 
-54 CRELDKQEVKN
+54 
-65 VSTLL
+65 
-70 NSLHKYGKNIIV
+70 
-82 PSGDGFQAM
+82 
-91 IRCGL
+91 
-96 VEKMVSW
+96 MVNW
-103 FEKAKG
+103 FEKAKE
-109 ILISR
+109 ILIFR
-114 GNEKNEALTSLVED
+114 GNGKNEALTSLIED
-128 FFDIL
+128 FFDVL
-133 MLVHDTDSEG
+133 MLVHDTNSEG
-143 KIQTLESFILRI
+143 KIQTLESFVLRI

-162 RINVYIQQEAVRKL
+162 RINIYIQQEAVRKL
-176 NSMLDTMPREAR
+176 NSMLDTMSREAR

-196 MFLVM
+196 MLLVM

-254 DSEFETDCRR
+254 DSEFETDCRK

-274 DKRRVYTYPCLSAIL
+274 DKRRVFTYPCLSAIL
-289 DKYELQIPL
+289 DKHELQIPL

-319 VAADDED
+319 IAADDEN
-326 HQWETVSIPKE
+326 HQWETVSIPEE

-367 GEQMLLYFDPVLEIM
+367 GKQIFLYFDPVLEIV

-400 QATSV
+400 QAISV

-429 PCLKEQSRMEGK
+429 PCLKEKSGMEEK
-441 SSKSAKQQLPVQ
+441 SSKSEKQQLPVQ
-453 QRNQNKKTNQDN
+453 QRNQNKKTNQEN
-465 YKNIQSKIT
+465 CKNIQFKIA
-474 TPTKRK
+474 TPSKRK

-494 PLRSPLVFVKTS
+494 PLRSPLVFVNTS
-506 TPRKARFKLPLQM
+506 TPRKTGFKLPLQM
-519 MSSSEK
+519 MSSSGK
-525 SNITRITESGINNL
+525 KNITRITESGTKNL
-539 DLEHTGPRIS
+539 DLEHTGPHVS

-554 LKRRNVAA
+554 LKRSNVATK
-562 EKGRDDSLPDNVFC
+562 KGREDSVLDSAFC
-576 ETQQNISK
+576 ETQQNTSK
-584 TRIRNEAKLPEKQH
+584 TRIRNEGKLSEKH
-598 MSAEKV
+598 IPAEKV

-618 KQTLHELLDIVPD
+618 KQMLDELLDIVPD
-631 SQPVGRNDK
+631 SQPVGRNDE

-658 KHACSVPEKLITKC
+658 KQTCSVSEMLITKC
-672 DKQKRSTSSGH
+672 DKQKRSISSGH

-706 STSPKQQVQSRKI
+706 STSPKRQAQSRKI
-719 SKKQQNE
+719 AEKHLNE
-726 TEKHE
+726 TKKTE
-731 ENCIRHRGKTSNSSN
+731 ENCTIHRRQTLNSSK
-746 HLEQKILNTEAKEVP
+746 HLEQKILSTEAKEVP
-761 TTPESSFKSVHPTT
+761 TTSETSFKSAHPTK

-780 LGCST
+780 LIYST
-785 KLVLARNSKEE
+785 KSVLAGDSKEE
-796 VDVSFRKGTTNHK
+796 IDISFRKGTTNHK
-809 SEKVIDSHF
+809 KSEKN
-818 GSSDL
+818 
-823 AIKGMKAKS
+823 AKS
-832 EEMAETIE
+832 KEIAETTE
-840 SIISKISD
+840 LIISKISD

-853 DDIEHARKA
+853 DDIERA
-862 REFLA
+862 REVLA
-867 NNRSYLNKSGF
+867 NNR
-878 KVSKEKVQNR
+878 
-888 SCRNVK
+888 
-894 TTAVLNM
+894 
-901 TTGHIV
+901 

-916 GFDEPTIKLGVQ
+916 GFDEPTIKLGIQ
-928 ELHVTNLKAST
+928 ELHVTELKAST
-939 NLTEKMNPDESKST
+939 DLTEKMNPDGSKST

-959 NKNRM
+959 KNRT

-998 KPQLVDYSRTKNP
+998 KPQLIDYSRTKNL
-1011 KKSKSIEATYTFR
+1011 KKSKSIEPIGTFP
-1024 DSACLMDR
+1024 DPAHLMDI
-1032 SEGKKTKNKKVPISK
+1032 SEGKKTKNKKVSASK
-1047 KQNTKADERLKQT
+1047 KLSAKTDERIKQT
-1060 TRPKWPRR
+1060 TRPKLPRR
-1068 AALAKK
+1068 AAALAKK

-1088 ESSQC
+1088 ESPERLC
-1093 LHRKEKLRVQ
+1093 RTEKLRVQ
-1103 QENKNGQNKAVN
+1103 QEHKNGQNNAMN
-1115 QHKELQNNV
+1115 QQKELQNNV
-1124 STEPKKGISRNQQQI
+1124 STEPKKGISRNQQKI
-1139 FTKSKDPIKQRKL
+1139 FTKSKDPIRQRKL
-1152 EMSPVA
+1152 EMSPLS

-1172 EKVPEEAFTQE
+1172 EKGPEEAFAQE
-1183 RVSLKR
+1183 HVSLKR

-1201 KRESLSIVKGISDN
+1201 KRESLSIVKGISAN
-1215 KLYAIKKNNQSIHL
+1215 KLHTIKKNNQSVHL

-1234 NVKKLVFG
+1234 NVKKLVFR

-1251 PMSLPN
+1251 PLSLPS

-1263 DKAVMSGKD
+1263 DKAVMSEKD
-1272 IKVTDPEV
+1272 IEVSEPEV
-1280 EICDISEAVNVT
+1280 ETYINEAVNVT
-1292 NYLSDKLSINAEMKD
+1292 NYLSDKLSISAELKD
-1307 LTKNMQN
+1307 LIKNMQN

-1319 VPPSQLCSSSGS
+1319 VPPSQLCTPSGS
-1331 KEQSWCEDPC
+1331 REQSWCEEPC

-1355 KRMYHSDA
+1355 KRMYHCDA

-1371 MRKEEEQR
+1371 MRKEEEEEER
-1379 KTKLLPRKLFKADD
+1379 KPKLLPRKLFKADD
-1393 DTVYKDKSIMQCART
+1393 DTTYKGKSIMQCART
-1408 HSFSKKGKKRAAT
+1408 HSFSRKGKKWSAT
-1421 NEITVSESISTVSVN
+1421 NEISVSESISTVSVN
-1436 ELSVIDGEV
+1436 ELSVLDGEFCERG
-1445 WDPSCSSIGIGQKL
+1445 CSTVGISQKL

-1472 RMDYFT
+1472 RMDHFT

-1484 AQQHLTTMSCQ
+1484 AQHHLTAMGCQ

-1510 IVEELENFEKDS
+1510 IVEELESFEKDS

-1531 LLNFWKKHALT
+1531 LLNFWKKHACT

-1563 HISHSVNYEENI
+1563 NISHSVNYEQNI
-1575 FTSEMNLMKE
+1575 FTSEMHLMKE
-1585 DMKGLQEKLL
+1585 DMNGLQEKLL
-1595 KEMHEEELFNVRRG
+1595 KEMQEEELFNVRRG
-1609 LQTLFLSEGRKF
+1609 LQSLFLSEGRKF

>member
-1 MPARR
+1 MPARG

-33 GCDNVSHK
+33 GCDNISHK

-70 NSLHKYGKNIIV
+70 NSLHKYGKNIII
-82 PSGDGFQAM
+82 PGGDGFQAM
-91 IRCGL
+91 IRHGL

-103 FEKAKG
+103 FEKAKE

-128 FFDIL
+128 FFDVL
-133 MLVHDTDSEG
+133 MLVHDTNSEG

-162 RINVYIQQEAVRKL
+162 RINIYIQQEAVRKL

-254 DSEFETDCRR
+254 DSEFETDCRK

-274 DKRRVYTYPCLSAIL
+274 DKRRVFTYPCLSAIL

-326 HQWETVSIPKE
+326 HQWETVSIPEE

-361 TVGNQE
+361 AVGNQE
-367 GEQMLLYFDPVLEIM
+367 GEQMFLYFDPVLEIM

-400 QATSV
+400 QAASV

-429 PCLKEQSRMEGK
+429 PCLKEKSGMEGK
-441 SSKSAKQQLPVQ
+441 SSKFVKQQLPVQ
-453 QRNQNKKTNQDN
+453 QRNRNKKTNQDN
-465 YKNIQSKIT
+465 CKNIQSKIT

-494 PLRSPLVFVKTS
+494 PLRSPLVFVNTS

-525 SNITRITESGINNL
+525 N
-539 DLEHTGPRIS
+539 
-549 SIADS
+549 
-554 LKRRNVAA
+554 
-562 EKGRDDSLPDNVFC
+562 KGRDGCVLDNVFC

-584 TRIRNEAKLPEKQH
+584 TKIRNEAKLPEKQH

-604 LEMIQNEADSETSQ
+604 LEMIQNEADSEISQ

-658 KHACSVPEKLITKC
+658 KQACSVPEKLITKC

-706 STSPKQQVQSRKI
+706 STSPKQQAQSTKI

-726 TEKHE
+726 TEKPE
-731 ENCIRHRGKTSNSSN
+731 ENCIRHRGQTLNSSN
-746 HLEQKILNTEAKEVP
+746 KLEQKILSTEAKEVP
-761 TTPESSFKSVHPTT
+761 TTPEISFKSVHPTK

-780 LGCST
+780 LGYST

-796 VDVSFRKGTTNHK
+796 VDDSFRKGATNHK
-809 SEKVIDSHF
+809 KSEK
-818 GSSDL
+818 
-823 AIKGMKAKS
+823 KAKS
-832 EEMAETIE
+832 KEMAETIE

-867 NNRSYLNKSGF
+867 NNRSCLNKSGF

-939 NLTEKMNPDESKST
+939 NLTEKMNPDEIKST

-959 NKNRM
+959 NKNRT
-964 NKNKKHLFSDTDTE
+964 NKNKKHLFSDTDPE
-978 YRGDDSKTD
+978 SRGDDSKTD

-998 KPQLVDYSRTKNP
+998 KPQLVDYSRTKNL

-1024 DSACLMDR
+1024 DPACLMDR

-1047 KQNTKADERLKQT
+1047 KQNTKADERIKQT

-1103 QENKNGQNKAVN
+1103 QEHKNGQNKAVN

-1139 FTKSKDPIKQRKL
+1139 FTKSKEPIKQRKL

-1183 RVSLKR
+1183 HVSLKR

-1215 KLYAIKKNNQSIHL
+1215 KLYTTEKNNQSIHL

-1251 PMSLPN
+1251 PISL
-1257 LTPVTM
+1257 
-1263 DKAVMSGKD
+1263 
-1272 IKVTDPEV
+1272 
-1280 EICDISEAVNVT
+1280 
-1292 NYLSDKLSINAEMKD
+1292 
-1307 LTKNMQN
+1307 
-1314 KGEES
+1314 ES
-1319 VPPSQLCSSSGS
+1319 VPPSQLCTSSGS
-1331 KEQSWCEDPC
+1331 REQSWCEDPC

-1408 HSFSKKGKKRAAT
+1408 HSFSRKGKKWAAT

-1436 ELSVIDGEV
+1436 ELSVLDGEV
-1445 WDPSCSSIGIGQKL
+1445 WDPGCSSIGIGQKL

-1472 RMDYFT
+1472 RMDHFT

-1542 FSACKKNEQRRIQI
+1542 FGACKKNEQQRIQI

-1563 HISHSVNYEENI
+1563 HISHSVTYEENI
-1575 FTSEMNLMKE
+1575 FTSEMDLMKE

>member
-1 MPARR
+1 MPAKR

-33 GCDNVSHK
+33 GCDNISHK

-70 NSLHKYGKNIIV
+70 NSLQKYGKNIII
-82 PSGDGFQAM
+82 PGGDGFQAM
-91 IRCGL
+91 IKYGL

-103 FEKAKG
+103 FEKAKE
-109 ILISR
+109 ILIFR
-114 GNEKNEALTSLVED
+114 RNEKNEALTSLVED
-128 FFDIL
+128 FFDVL
-133 MLVHDTDSEG
+133 MLVHDTNSEG

-162 RINVYIQQEAVRKL
+162 RINIYIQQEAVRKL

-254 DSEFETDCRR
+254 DSEFETDCRK

-274 DKRRVYTYPCLSAIL
+274 DKRRVFTYPCLSAIL

-326 HQWETVSIPKE
+326 HQWETVSIPEE

-367 GEQMLLYFDPVLEIM
+367 GEEMFLYFDPVLEIM

-429 PCLKEQSRMEGK
+429 PCLKEKSGMEGK
-441 SSKSAKQQLPVQ
+441 SSKSVKQQLPVQ
-453 QRNQNKKTNQDN
+453 QRNQNKKTNQEN
-465 YKNIQSKIT
+465 CKNIQSKMT

-494 PLRSPLVFVKTS
+494 PLRSPLVFVNSS

-525 SNITRITESGINNL
+525 NNITRITESGINNL
-539 DLEHTGPRIS
+539 DLEHTGPHIS

-562 EKGRDDSLPDNVFC
+562 EKGSDGSVLDNVFC
-576 ETQQNISK
+576 ETQQNTSK
-584 TRIRNEAKLPEKQH
+584 TRIRNEAKLSEKH

-658 KHACSVPEKLITKC
+658 KQACSVPEKLITKC

-683 TFQQVPVLSERA
+683 TFQQVPGLSERA

-706 STSPKQQVQSRKI
+706 STSPKQQAQSRKI

-726 TEKHE
+726 TEKPE
-731 ENCIRHRGKTSNSSN
+731 ENCIRHRGQTLNSSN
-746 HLEQKILNTEAKEVP
+746 HLEQKILSTEAKEVP
-761 TTPESSFKSVHPTT
+761 TTPETSFNSVYPTK

-780 LGCST
+780 RGYST

-809 SEKVIDSHF
+809 TSETVIDSHL

-832 EEMAETIE
+832 KEMAEPIE

-867 NNRSYLNKSGF
+867 NNRSCLNKSGF
-878 KVSKEKVQNR
+878 KVNKEKVQNR

-894 TTAVLNM
+894 TRAVLNM
-901 TTGHIV
+901 TTGHMV

-939 NLTEKMNPDESKST
+939 DLTEKKNPDESKST

-959 NKNRM
+959 NKNRT

-998 KPQLVDYSRTKNP
+998 KPQLIDYSRTKNL
-1011 KKSKSIEATYTFR
+1011 KKSKSIEATDTFC
-1024 DSACLMDR
+1024 DPACLMDI
-1032 SEGKKTKNKKVPISK
+1032 SEGKKTKNKKVPVSK
-1047 KQNTKADERLKQT
+1047 KQNTKADERIKQT

-1093 LHRKEKLRVQ
+1093 LRRKEKIRVQ
-1103 QENKNGQNKAVN
+1103 P
-1115 QHKELQNNV
+1115 
-1124 STEPKKGISRNQQQI
+1124 S
-1139 FTKSKDPIKQRKL
+1139 
-1152 EMSPVA
+1152 
-1158 SPESPASVETMRCA
+1158 
-1172 EKVPEEAFTQE
+1172 
-1183 RVSLKR
+1183 
-1189 STSSYL
+1189 
-1195 QDSTPE
+1195 
-1201 KRESLSIVKGISDN
+1201 
-1215 KLYAIKKNNQSIHL
+1215 
-1229 KQSPE
+1229 
-1234 NVKKLVFG
+1234 
-1242 NESLSPVLS
+1242 
-1251 PMSLPN
+1251 

-1263 DKAVMSGKD
+1263 DKAVTSGKD
-1272 IKVTDPEV
+1272 IEVTEPEV
-1280 EICDISEAVNVT
+1280 EICDISEAANVT
-1292 NYLSDKLSINAEMKD
+1292 NYLSDKLSINAELKD

-1319 VPPSQLCSSSGS
+1319 VPPSQLCTSSGS
-1331 KEQSWCEDPC
+1331 REQSWCEDPC

-1371 MRKEEEQR
+1371 MRKEEEER
-1379 KTKLLPRKLFKADD
+1379 KTKFLPRKLFKADD
-1393 DTVYKDKSIMQCART
+1393 DTVYKEKSIMQCART
-1408 HSFSKKGKKRAAT
+1408 HSFSRNGKKWAAT
-1421 NEITVSESISTVSVN
+1421 NEITVSESISTMSVN
-1436 ELSVIDGEV
+1436 ELSVLDGEV
-1445 WDPSCSSIGIGQKL
+1445 WDPGCSSIGIGQKL

-1472 RMDYFT
+1472 RMDHFT

-1510 IVEELENFEKDS
+1510 IVEELESFEKDS

-1575 FTSEMNLMKE
+1575 FTSE
-1585 DMKGLQEKLL
+1585 
-1595 KEMHEEELFNVRRG
+1595 V
-1609 LQTLFLSEGRKF
+1609 